1 MAKIVKRKKKK
12 SLKFYSFSVALL
24 LFSAVCY
31 LSSCLFLRSYNNS
44 LSTQKQSID
53 AEIAV
58 LETENDAITVEIQTL
73 SARERVNTIASDS
86 GLSLNQDNIVTIT
99 AAVNDSGE

>member
-12 SLKFYSFSVALL
+12 SLKFLSFSLALL

-31 LSSCLFLRSYNNS
+31 LSSSLFLRSYNNS

-58 LETENDAITVEIQTL
+58 LETENESITVEIQTL